1 MEVWNNAVPRALFIE
16 PSSLRE
22 AANAAIQGMYST
34 VNTRKEKAVSVEG
47 NTMCNMVVSSALVE
61 APVKTVKVL
70 TTVSFAVIPV
80 ISAVDARQSAKP
92 SGVKIGAMNLP
103 MEASMLVV
111 LSVTR
116 LNDQSK
122 LCKNQI
128 TMEAR
133 KMMVNALRIK
143 SFAFSH
149 MWSKTLLADGIL

>member
-1 MEVWNNAVPRALFIE
+1 
-16 PSSLRE
+16 
-22 AANAAIQGMYST
+22 
-34 VNTRKEKAVSVEG
+34 
-47 NTMCNMVVSSALVE
+47 MCNMVVSSALVE

-149 MWSKTLLADGIL
+149 MWSKTLLADGYGLP